1 VFIRVR
7 KLKGAIMKFSGFGDW
22 IEIFKG
28 GKQIDSAGE
37 EHDGD
42 AVIDTIIAKFNAT
55 KHEPPAVIGHPKDN
69 DPAYGWVEGVKTVV
83 KDGVKV
89 LLARFKQ
96 VVPEFEDMVKKG
108 MFKKRSI
115 SVYPDGS
122 LRHVGFLGAAPPAV
136 KGLAD
141 LKFED
146 GEAMSF
152 EFSDTENINP
162 NQGGNSMDKF
172 KEFLEMLKFWKAF
185 EKEMAPSTGDDKD
198 RGNGGQAYTEAD
210 LEQIKKDAKE
220 EGKKAAEAAF
230 AESKKTAATEARKK
244 EIADYIEQ
252 GIKDGKILPA
262 EKDAGLALFMEGLAA
277 EEPVQFNEGEKGKKT
292 PLDFFKE
299 HLERYSAMPLFKE
312 FATKEKGGNV
322 AEFAEAKADEETAK
336 RILKHV
342 GVTE

>member
-1 VFIRVR
+1 
-7 KLKGAIMKFSGFGDW
+7 MKFTGFGDW
-22 IEIFKG
+22 IEIFMG
-28 GKQIDSAGE
+28 GKQIDSAGR

-42 AVIDTIIAKFNAT
+42 AVIDTILAKFNPSH
-55 KHEPPAVIGHPKDN
+55 HEPPIVIGHPKDN
-69 DPAYGWVEGVKTVV
+69 DPSYGWVEGLKEIVRDGKRVLLMKAKNVV
-83 KDGVKV
+83 K
-89 LLARFKQ
+89 
-96 VVPEFEDMVKKG
+96 EFEDMVKKD

-141 LKFED
+141 LKFSDE
-146 GEAMSF
+146 EAMMF

-162 NQGGNSMDKF
+162 NQGGIVMEI
-172 KEFLEMLKFWKAF
+172 KEFIEALKFWKTAQ
-185 EKEMAPSTGDDKD
+185 KELSDPPPADGGGDP
-198 RGNGGQAYTEAD
+198 GNGGQAYTEAD
-210 LEQIKKDAKE
+210 LEKIKKDAE
-220 EGKKAAEAAF
+220 EKGKKAAEAEF
-230 AESKKTAATEARKK
+230 NEKNKTAATETRKK

-262 EKDAGLALFMEGLAA
+262 EKDAGLAQFMESLDADN
-277 EEPVQFNEGEKGKKT
+277 PVQFSEGEKGKKT
-292 PLDFFKE
+292 PLDFFKD

-312 FATKEKGGNV
+312 FAKKGD
-322 AEFAEAKADEETAK
+322 ESTQFAEAKSDEEAAK

>member
-1 VFIRVR
+1 
-7 KLKGAIMKFSGFGDW
+7 MKFSGFGGW

-28 GKQIDSAGE
+28 GKQIDSADR

-42 AVIDTIIAKFNAT
+42 KVIDTIMSKFNAK
-55 KHEPPAVIGHPKDN
+55 KHEPPIVIGHPKDN

-146 GEAMSF
+146 GEAMTF
-152 EFSDTENINP
+152 EFSDANNTNSNH
-162 NQGGNSMDKF
+162 GGNKMDL
-172 KEFLEMLKFWKAF
+172 KEFIEALKFWKTAQ
-185 EKEMAPSTGDDKD
+185 KELTDPLLADGGKD
-198 RGNGGQAYTEAD
+198 AGAGGQAYTEAD
-210 LEQIKKDAKE
+210 LEKIKKEAE
-220 EGKKAAEAAF
+220 EKGKKDAEAAF

-244 EIADYIEQ
+244 KIADYIEQ

-262 EKDAGLALFMEGLAA
+262 EKDAGLALFMENLAA
-277 EEPVQFNEGEKGKKT
+277 DEPVQFSEGEKGKKT
-292 PLDFFKE
+292 PLAFFKE

-322 AEFAEAKADEETAK
+322 AEFAEVKADEEAAK

-342 GVTE
+342 SATK